1 MNNVMISVVTENGSK
16 WNVVFG
22 KSYKSLWYAKRVF
35 NRWIKKTKGQR
46 ISALLT
52 ADKKVVAVFN
62 GINRGEYRA

>member
-1 MNNVMISVVTENGSK
+1 MNNVMIMVANGDFTE

-22 KSYKSLWYAKRVF
+22 NSYKTLWYAKRVF

-52 ADKKVVAVFN
+52 ADKKAVAVFN